1 MTMTPRERMLTALE
15 GGTPDR
21 MPATVHQWQTYH
33 LDKYLDGIS
42 ALEAFRKFGLDA
54 AITFFTTDQVTT
66 SEDWQ
71 VTCASSRTESGTTL
85 ARHTVVTPGGTLTE
99 AFESNDWTSWIVEH
113 LAQSDR
119 DLLARLGVQVPTD
132 HLAFDELR
140 PRLVSAVRKL
150 DPDRLDQRVDAHPLA
165 GTLGSLISLAA
176 VHTAF
181 HTGQVSTIR
190 RSLGYPPKF

>member
-1 MTMTPRERMLTALE
+1 MEALQYLAGALTQAHETLRELTVDLKQADYDHVPCE
-15 GGTPDR
+15 G
-21 MPATVHQWQTYH
+21 ANNV
-33 LDKYLDGIS
+33 
-42 ALEAFRKFGLDA
+42 
-54 AITFFTTDQVTT
+54 
-66 SEDWQ
+66 
-71 VTCASSRTESGTTL
+71 
-85 ARHTVVTPGGTLTE
+85 
-99 AFESNDWTSWIVEH
+99 SWIVEH